1 MKLLTTEQAAKYL
14 TDRGLEC
21 NPRQVRL
28 WIKAGALKGTR
39 WQRHYLVSSL
49 ELDRLLQRLISD
61 DDRGE

>member
-1 MKLLTTEQAAKYL
+1 MKLLNTEQAAKYL
-14 TDRGLEC
+14 ADRGLEC

-39 WQRHYLVSSL
+39 WQRHYLVSTV

-61 DDRGE
+61 SSRGE